1 MAPGARLLDP
11 AGCARPAASLLP
23 TGRADSPVAHATR
36 RAACVSCL
44 ILRVQ
49 RFVAGRGA
57 CGPGGHHAAPARAE
71 QFRGAAQPASDLY
84 GLGGTLLYLLSGAPA
99 GRLRAPRSALEGL
112 PAAPRRPCCT
122 ASGSPSAWTCLQ
134 INPKPILLR
143 PARPD
148 HSAAAAAGRPPSE
161 FPQDRLRLDFRGS
174 IQVRARGARLGLG
187 LGLGCALLHRLPA
200 GAVPGRRSSAS
211 SSLGSRR
218 PPAHRRARRRAHRCS
233 ACAVRVRGSGAAWA
247 GV

>member
-1 MAPGARLLDP
+1 MQHLRAQSSSAAPRS
-11 AGCARPAASLLP
+11 RPATCTAW
-23 TGRADSPVAHATR
+23 
-36 RAACVSCL
+36 AARCCTCS
-44 ILRVQ
+44 Q
-49 RFVAGRGA
+49 
-57 CGPGGHHAAPARAE
+57 AR
-71 QFRGAAQPASDLY
+71 S
-84 GLGGTLLYLLSGAPA
+84 

>member
-84 GLGGTLLYLLSGAPA
+84 GLGGTLLYLLSGALGPPA
-99 GRLRAPRSALEGL
+99 GTSQRPGGAP
-112 PAAPRRPCCT
+112 C
-122 ASGSPSAWTCLQ
+122 
-134 INPKPILLR
+134 
-143 PARPD
+143 
-148 HSAAAAAGRPPSE
+148 SAAAP
-161 FPQDRLRLDFRGS
+161 
-174 IQVRARGARLGLG
+174 
-187 LGLGCALLHRLPA
+187 LLHSVGEPERMDLPA
-200 GAVPGRRSSAS
+200 NQP
-211 SSLGSRR
+211 
-218 PPAHRRARRRAHRCS
+218 
-233 ACAVRVRGSGAAWA
+233 
-247 GV
+247 